1 MRLLSGVGAD
11 VASLVF
17 KTVKGLVAERALVW
31 PGQVLA
37 RLIVTLL
44 SGVLEQ
50 RSHEAHGS
58 GSHGGV
64 VVRCGRMLML
74 LVFSGGLRV
83 EEVVKTQVRGVG

>member
-1 MRLLSGVGAD
+1 MGAD

-17 KTVKGLVAERALVW
+17 KTVKGLVTERALVG

-37 RLIVTLL
+37 RLIVSLL
-44 SGVLEQ
+44 GGVLEQ
-50 RSHEAHGS
+50 RSHETHGS

-64 VVRCGRMLML
+64 VGVRCGRVLVL
-74 LVFSGGLRV
+74 VVFSGGLRV